1 MVPTFF
7 KRRGTH
13 AKHGSEGIPEGIMAI
28 TKKDV
33 SRVADLARL
42 ALTTEESGLYTI
54 QLGRILDHVEK
65 LSELDTK
72 GVPPTTRPA
81 PLGAGTPTH
90 FSKPLRDD
98 ATVAS
103 LNRDEALAN
112 APEKEKGCF
121 KVPQII
127 E

>member
-1 MVPTFF
+1 
-7 KRRGTH
+7 
-13 AKHGSEGIPEGIMAI
+13 MAI

-42 ALTTEESGLYTI
+42 ALTIDESNLYAA
-54 QLGRILDHVEK
+54 QLGRILEHVEK

-72 GVPPTTRPA
+72 GVPPATCAT
-81 PLGAGTPTH
+81 PL
-90 FSKPLRDD
+90 SKPLRDD

>member
-1 MVPTFF
+1 
-7 KRRGTH
+7 
-13 AKHGSEGIPEGIMAI
+13 MAI

-54 QLGRILDHVEK
+54 QLGRILEHVEK

-72 GVPPTTRPA
+72 GVPPATCAT
-81 PLGAGTPTH
+81 PL
-90 FSKPLRDD
+90 SKPLRDD

>member
-1 MVPTFF
+1 
-7 KRRGTH
+7 
-13 AKHGSEGIPEGIMAI
+13 MAI

-42 ALTTEESGLYTI
+42 ALTIDESNLYAA
-54 QLGRILDHVEK
+54 QLGRILEHVEK

-72 GVPPTTRPA
+72 GVPPAGYPCEALVVAA
-81 PLGAGTPTH
+81 PL
-90 FSKPLRDD
+90 SKPLRDD

-121 KVPQII
+121 KVPQIL

>member
-1 MVPTFF
+1 
-7 KRRGTH
+7 
-13 AKHGSEGIPEGIMAI
+13 MAI

-42 ALTTEESGLYTI
+42 ALTVEESGLYAI

-72 GVPPTTRPA
+72 GVPPTTCA
-81 PLGAGTPTH
+81 MPLST
-90 FSKPLRDD
+90 PLRDD
-98 ATVAS
+98 AALAS
-103 LNRDEALAN
+103 LKRDEALAN

-121 KVPQII
+121 KVPKII